1 MSTSSHRDPITYL
14 HQRFC
19 SFQEMLLAV
28 RLGTLL
34 VPVDNGLLGDTV
46 LVVQCLEFPQ
56 LQ

>member
-1 MSTSSHRDPITYL
+1 MSTPSHRDPITYL

-28 RLGTLL
+28 RLGSFLE
-34 VPVDNGLLGDTV
+34 PVDNGLLGDTV
-46 LVVQCLEFPQ
+46 LVIQRLKFPQ